1 MLAMMPLILAAI
13 MGTLI
18 LSVDGSTLYTKRR
31 SAQTAADAGM
41 MAGIQAL
48 RVSGSDAY
56 VYNTIEDYVTHR
68 NGATAFVAYY
78 SPDGT
83 QVGSASVIPASAHG
97 VTVTAFIT
105 FPLTFASSLGI
116 DQASVSANAAG
127 DMAEPYSLF
136 AADTSCSD
144 TINWLAGGFDIHGV
158 VHSNNSI
165 HIGGSNNT
173 VQRMVSYVTS
183 LTEGGH
189 NNSYES
195 HQRYVKSLPV
205 TFSIDKYRSIAQ
217 QGTVHSGNLKIT
229 AADTTLVGPYYIDG
243 DFKVVAKN
251 VILNGLFYVTGK
263 VHFTSSSLTGTFTV
277 VSED

>member
-1 MLAMMPLILAAI
+1 
-13 MGTLI
+13 
-18 LSVDGSTLYTKRR
+18 
-31 SAQTAADAGM
+31 M

-68 NGATAFVAYY
+68 NGATAFLAYY

-116 DQASVSANAAG
+116 DQASVRANAAG
-127 DMAEPYSLF
+127 NMAEPYSLF

-144 TINWLAGGFDIHGV
+144 TIDWLAGGFDIRGV

-165 HIGGSNNT
+165 HIGSSGNIAH
-173 VQRMVSYVTS
+173 RMVRYVTS
-183 LTEGGH
+183 LTESG
-189 NNSYES
+189 NSNSYES
-195 HQRYVKSLPV
+195 SQTYVKSFPV
-205 TFSIDKYRSIAQ
+205 TFNIDKYRTIAQ
-217 QGTVHSGNLKIT
+217 QGTIHSGELMILEK
-229 AADTTLVGPYYIDG
+229 DTTLVGPYYIDG